1 MLSEF
6 YSRKQKIWKML
17 IIKESHFFNQV
28 TSFYLIFPT
37 KTELGTGKKSWMN
50 DQLVHELE
58 KRGLRR
64 SRGIKRIIST
74 HKKRMG
80 FMFTIS
86 LAFIISGLFS
96 DVFINIIFSYLVGY
110 LFNTSNPSFSS
121 WPIRLGCFIILYII
135 MFVSLKHVSSFGQTL
150 APNKPQY
157 RPFLE
162 MKSKSECQSAGPKQ
176 PN

>member
-1 MLSEF
+1 MLRVYILQWIKETSMLSEF

-86 LAFIISGLFS
+86 LAFIISGLFY
-96 DVFINIIFSYLVGY
+96 DVFINIIFFLFSWLSIQYLKSVI
-110 LFNTSNPSFSS
+110 FFMANPTRVFYHSLYYYV
-121 WPIRLGCFIILYII
+121 RL
-135 MFVSLKHVSSFGQTL
+135 S
-150 APNKPQY
+150 
-157 RPFLE
+157 
-162 MKSKSECQSAGPKQ
+162 
-176 PN
+176 